1 MGQSGKGERTMNAYF
16 SRTPE
21 SFNYDGAQYPGEG
34 NLYDLRVAT
43 RDEIERLDRDITYI
57 HDKLTERIEALEEA
71 MQSHVEDIGGNA
83 GRISEMTDWSDEL
96 ENRISDLELEI
107 AQMRTNHI
115 NMDDEI
121 GQIADRIVGIEQNE
135 RRQERLSRHGKY
147 AHLTESQIG
156 TLVAALKVYADYESW
171 RVSKPGDKKP
181 WFRNETERPWT
192 LARKALEDIDNGLGD
207 R

>member
-1 MGQSGKGERTMNAYF
+1 MNAYF

-21 SFNYDGAQYPGEG
+21 SFDYDGAQYPGEG

-43 RDEIERLDRDITYI
+43 RDEIERHGRVVTYI
-57 HDKLTERIEALEEA
+57 HNKLTERIEALEEA
-71 MQSHVEDIGGNA
+71 VQAHVEDIGGNA
-83 GRISEMTDWSDEL
+83 GKIREMMDC
-96 ENRISDLELEI
+96 ISDLE
-107 AQMRTNHI
+107 
-115 NMDDEI
+115 
-121 GQIADRIVGIEQNE
+121 DRISYLEE
-135 RRQERLSRHGKY
+135 TATADHGKY

-156 TLVAALKVYADYESW
+156 TLVAALKVYADHESW

-181 WFRNETERPWT
+181 WFRNETERPWS